1 MGAGYPTM
9 NTAASLHVDH
19 LSFSYGNRKAL
30 DDISFALSASAFV
43 GLLGPN
49 GAGKTTLF
57 ALLTRLLSSN
67 IGRIEIFGQP
77 LHKNPG
83 QALKQMGVVFQQSTL
98 DLDLT
103 VSQNLHYHASLHG
116 MGRSHARNRIIEQ
129 LKLFEMLDR
138 ENDKIRTLNQGHR
151 RRVEFARA
159 LLHHPRLL
167 LLDEA
172 TVGLDVE
179 TRHMINEHVRKLCQ
193 SHAVT
198 VLWASHLVDDIQDQ
212 DTIILLNQGKL
223 VSHGICGQVLEQF
236 ESNSLHTLM
245 LQISQKKAA

>member
-1 MGAGYPTM
+1 MTI
-9 NTAASLHVDH
+9 ASLQVDH

-30 DDISFALSASAFV
+30 DDISFELPESAFV

-67 IGRIEIFGQP
+67 SGQIKIFGQP
-77 LHKNPG
+77 LQQKPG
-83 QALKQMGVVFQQSTL
+83 QALQQMGVVFQQSTL

-103 VSQNLHYHASLHG
+103 VAQNLNYHASLHG
-116 MGRSHARNRIIEQ
+116 MSSKQARQRIREQ
-129 LKLFEMLDR
+129 LTRFGMLDR
-138 ENDKIRTLNQGHR
+138 ANDRIRTLNQGHR

-179 TRHMINEHVRKLCQ
+179 TRHMISEHVRELCAR
-193 SHAVT
+193 HAVT
-198 VLWASHLVDDIQDQ
+198 ALWASHLVDDIEAEDHV
-212 DTIILLNQGKL
+212 LLLRQGSL
-223 VSHGICGQVLEQF
+223 LGQGISRQLQQQF
-236 ESNSLHTLM
+236 GTDNLRQLM
-245 LQISQKKAA
+245 LQISQKAAA